1 MATPH
6 SQRSVAKMKT
16 RLSADVDVDE
26 LPIRAL
32 IECLEDAIGTPVQ
45 SAVKREDEQEFALRN
60 GQNLMFCEDAGRKL
74 KSALSEDERFDDF
87 WIRIEHHDAEHLDD
101 RHEHPICTSD
111 SPTDRHPV
119 AAGQGTRKRN
129 TPGARRRS
137 LGQPQA

>member
-32 IECLEDAIGTPVQ
+32 IECLEDAIGIPVQ

-87 WIRIEHHDAEHLDD
+87 WIRIEHHESLHAHNAVSIVTKGVDGGFI
-101 RHEHPICTSD
+101 PI
-111 SPTDRHPV
+111 
-119 AAGQGTRKRN
+119 
-129 TPGARRRS
+129 
-137 LGQPQA
+137 PQLHMGHVHHTA